1 MQRNTLTRLD
11 PDHANTDPQRLAVEA
26 HVHRTKAVAALS
38 PKSRADLA
46 PATLLELSQ
55 QEARLKPCS
64 LRKGGVLT
72 SPWSHARGL
81 SFGLTG
87 CSICQT

>member
-1 MQRNTLTRLD
+1 MQRTTLTRLD

-55 QEARLKPCS
+55 QQLEVEENPK
-64 LRKGGVLT
+64 LRK
-72 SPWSHARGL
+72 AA
-81 SFGLTG
+81 
-87 CSICQT
+87 